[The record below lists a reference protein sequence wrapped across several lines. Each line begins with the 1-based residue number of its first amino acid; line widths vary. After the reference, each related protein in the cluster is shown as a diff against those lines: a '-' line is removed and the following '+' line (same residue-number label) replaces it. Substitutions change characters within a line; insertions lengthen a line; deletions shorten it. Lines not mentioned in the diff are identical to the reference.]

1 MTKYN
6 IVALFGKSGTGKD
19 TLLRWILD
27 SRGSYGYD
35 RNFHKKISC
44 TSRAPRGYEMDGVDY
59 NFISPFEFI
68 EHGDQFIEKENY
80 NGWWYGTRLS
90 DLKPAPAINVGVF
103 NISGIQQILAKA
115 KTHDDNIVINLLPI
129 KIVASDADR
138 LVHQLRRE
146 PNPNIKEIF
155 RRYEA
160 DERDFAEIPFP
171 HNVVYNSEGKI
182 YETIHSIADLIK
194 AYKRNFI

>member
-19 TLLRWILD
+19 TIL
-27 SRGSYGYD
+27 SLMLEKGCYAYD
-35 RNFHKKISC
+35 PNFHKKVSC
-44 TSRAPRGYEMDGVDY
+44 TSRAPRNYEINGVDY

-68 EHGDQFIEKENY
+68 EHGDQFLEKENF

-103 NISGIQQILAKA
+103 NISGIQQILDKA
-115 KTHDDNIVINLLPI
+115 KTQNDGITINLLPI
-129 KIVASDADR
+129 KIVTSDANR
-138 LVHQLRRE
+138 LIHQLERE
-146 PNPNIKEIF
+146 INPNIREIF

-171 HNVVYNSEGKI
+171 HNVVYNSEGALDEAI
-182 YETIHSIADLIK
+182 YSIADLIK